1 MQGIKVEDF
10 EREKKRKKWG
20 EAEERGVE
28 RKRKEVGRKG
38 KGGQMAD
45 GVSVV

>member
-1 MQGIKVEDF
+1 MEDF
-10 EREKKRKKWG
+10 ERKQKKGKKWG
-20 EAEERGVE
+20 EEEEERGVE